1 MWPAGSVTL
10 PWYQPRPCP
19 LLYLF
24 EDLLMTIMRW
34 CTLHSFFPISNHMH
48 AYHVRCLSWLY
59 LNICYEFDQK
69 INLLCWEKVSVALIN
84 PVVPYSTVCNPDLR
98 GAGDARVDFTLSAA
112 SRVALVHKVP
122 CSQGVSLGLK
132 NTYLY
137 TYVAMSTEY
146 KHKVRLETH
155 PQFIELQ
162 LSTLPC
168 QLWLS
173 NM

>member
-1 MWPAGSVTL
+1 MAQLTDKTHVSVLQVAKQIALLLSIVQWVRLDWAVHTSPVISHQLSCGQTGSVTL

-98 GAGDARVDFTLSAA
+98 EAEEM
-112 SRVALVHKVP
+112 P
-122 CSQGVSLGLK
+122 
-132 NTYLY
+132 
-137 TYVAMSTEY
+137 E
-146 KHKVRLETH
+146 
-155 PQFIELQ
+155 
-162 LSTLPC
+162 
-168 QLWLS
+168 
-173 NM
+173 